1 MNPSFHI
8 VRRGRACRTHNR
20 RAVNRDSAGRTSI
33 DGLARRFRCRSIT
46 PVSDRRGRIGIDV
59 GGTFTDAVIVVDGHV
74 RIAKVRSTP
83 ERIESGFIDGLRQ
96 LLQRAGA
103 EAGDVGYLAHGSTV
117 ATNAIVQ
124 RRLARTALITNQ
136 GFRDVLTIG
145 TQMRSRVYDLWTP
158 EPQPIVPRD
167 LCLGVGGRLDAEGR
181 EVEPLD
187 SDSVRAAAAVL
198 RDRGVEAVAVMLLFS
213 FINDD
218 HERQVGEILA
228 EELPGTVVSLSSR
241 VVPEFR
247 EYVRASTTALNASL
261 LPMMGAYLGA
271 VTDRVAGEGVSVP
284 LHMMQT
290 NGGVAPAARARELPI
305 ALSASGPAAGV
316 IGGARLAELVGESAA
331 LTFDMGGTTA
341 DIGLVIDGSPQRRF
355 SGEAAGMPINL
366 PQIDVLCIGSGGGSI
381 ARVDRFGSLTVGPA
395 SAGAEPG
402 PAAYGLGGLDATV
415 TDAHVVLGN
424 LSAESAL
431 ADGVPLDGELAERAV
446 AVAVGAPLG
455 LGVEEAAVA
464 ILRIANANMANALR
478 VMTIARG
485 HDPRRFALVAI
496 GGAGPMHACALADEL
511 GIPRVVIPR
520 YPGVAAALGLLATDI
535 RHDLRRSWLQ
545 PTAAIAPADL
555 DAEFARLE
563 SEAADLLDTSSSV
576 TRSFE
581 FSHELDMRYRGQ
593 AYNLTVP
600 CAPRPVTADVIAAA
614 EAAFEEEHRRLYD
627 YTPTV
632 TETDIVTLRLRALAR
647 IPDIDWTVAEDGRR
661 AAVAATRRVYH
672 GGWREWAAAGRDAL
686 AQDDTIASETIIEQE
701 DTTVVIPPGWSGRVG
716 AAGTL
721 VLQRGAE

>member
-1 MNPSFHI
+1 
-8 VRRGRACRTHNR
+8 
-20 RAVNRDSAGRTSI
+20 
-33 DGLARRFRCRSIT
+33 
-46 PVSDRRGRIGIDV
+46 VSDKRGRIGIDV
-59 GGTFTDAVIVVDGHV
+59 GGTFTDAVIVVDDGHV

-83 ERIESGFIDGLRQ
+83 ERIEAGFMDGLRQ
-96 LLQRAGA
+96 LLERAGA
-103 EAGDVGYLAHGSTV
+103 EAADVGYLAHGSTV

-124 RRLARTALITNQ
+124 RRLARTALITND
-136 GFRDVLTIG
+136 GFRDVLAIG
-145 TQMRSRVYDLWTP
+145 TQMRAHVYDLWTP
-158 EPQPIVPRD
+158 EPEPIVPRD
-167 LCLGVGGRLDAEGR
+167 LCLGVRGRLDAAGE

-187 SDSVRAAAAVL
+187 ADSVRAAAAAL
-198 RDRGVEAVAVMLLFS
+198 RDRDVEAVAVMLLFS

-218 HERQVGEILA
+218 HERRVAEILA

-261 LPMMGAYLGA
+261 LPLMGAYLGA
-271 VTDRVAGEGVSVP
+271 VTDEVAGEGVSVP

-381 ARVDRFGSLTVGPA
+381 ARVDQFGSLTVGPA

-402 PAAYGLGGLDATV
+402 PAAYGLGGEDATV

-424 LSAESAL
+424 LSPESAL
-431 ADGVPLDGELAERAV
+431 ADGVPLDRELAERAV
-446 AVAVGAPLG
+446 AAAVGEPLG
-455 LGVEEAAVA
+455 LVVEEAAAA

-545 PTAAIAPADL
+545 PTAAIVPADL
-555 DAEFARLE
+555 DVEFARLE
-563 SEAADLLDTSSSV
+563 AEAADLLNTSASV

-600 CAPRPVTADVIAAA
+600 FAPRPVTAEAIAAA
-614 EAAFEEEHRRLYD
+614 EEAFEDEHRRLYD

-661 AAVAATRRVYH
+661 PAVAGTRRVYH
-672 GGWREWAAAGRDAL
+672 GGWRRWTAAGREQL
-686 AQDDTIASETIIEQE
+686 AQDDTIAAETIIEQE

-721 VLQRGAE
+721 VLQRGAD

>member
-1 MNPSFHI
+1 
-8 VRRGRACRTHNR
+8 
-20 RAVNRDSAGRTSI
+20 
-33 DGLARRFRCRSIT
+33 
-46 PVSDRRGRIGIDV
+46 VSDKRGRIGIDV
-59 GGTFTDAVIVVDGHV
+59 GGTFTDAVIVVDDGHV

-83 ERIESGFIDGLRQ
+83 ERIEAGFMDGLRQ
-96 LLQRAGA
+96 LLERAGA
-103 EAGDVGYLAHGSTV
+103 EAADVGYLAHGSTV

-124 RRLARTALITNQ
+124 RRLARTALITNE
-136 GFRDVLTIG
+136 GFRDVLAIG
-145 TQMRSRVYDLWTP
+145 TQMRAHVYDLWTP
-158 EPQPIVPRD
+158 EPEPIVPRD
-167 LCLGVGGRLDAEGR
+167 LCLGVRGRLDAAGD

-187 SDSVRAAAAVL
+187 TDGVRAAAAAL
-198 RDRGVEAVAVMLLFS
+198 RDRDVEAVAVMLLFS

-218 HERQVGEILA
+218 HERQVGDILA

-247 EYVRASTTALNASL
+247 EYVRASTTVLNASL
-261 LPMMGAYLGA
+261 LPLMGAYMGA
-271 VTDRVAGEGVSVP
+271 VTDEVAGEGVSVP

-331 LTFDMGGTTA
+331 VTFDMGGTTA
-341 DIGLVIDGSPQRRF
+341 DIGLVIDGNPQRRF

-381 ARVDRFGSLTVGPA
+381 ARVDQFGSLTVGPA

-402 PAAYGLGGLDATV
+402 PAAYGLGGEDATV

-431 ADGVPLDGELAERAV
+431 ADGVPLDRELAERAV
-446 AVAVGAPLG
+446 AAAVGEPLG

-478 VMTIARG
+478 VMTVARG

-555 DAEFARLE
+555 DTEFARLE
-563 SEAADLLDTSSSV
+563 AEASGLLATSASV
-576 TRSFE
+576 TRRFE

-600 CAPRPVTADVIAAA
+600 FAPRPVTAEAIAAA
-614 EAAFEEEHRRLYD
+614 AEAFEEEHRRLYD

-647 IPDIDWTVAEDGRR
+647 IPEIDWTVAEDGER
-661 AAVAATRRVYH
+661 AAVAGTRRVYH
-672 GGWREWAAAGRDAL
+672 GGWREWTAAGREAL
-686 AQDDTIASETIIEQE
+686 AQDDTIAAETIIEQE

-721 VLQRGAE
+721 VLQRGVD

>member
-1 MNPSFHI
+1 M
-8 VRRGRACRTHNR
+8 
-20 RAVNRDSAGRTSI
+20 
-33 DGLARRFRCRSIT
+33 
-46 PVSDRRGRIGIDV
+46 
-59 GGTFTDAVIVVDGHV
+59 
-74 RIAKVRSTP
+74 
-83 ERIESGFIDGLRQ
+83 DGLRQ
-96 LLQRAGA
+96 LLERAGA
-103 EAGDVGYLAHGSTV
+103 EAADVGYLAHGSTV

-124 RRLARTALITNQ
+124 RRLARTALITNE
-136 GFRDVLTIG
+136 GFRDVLAIG
-145 TQMRSRVYDLWTP
+145 TQMRAHVYDLWTP
-158 EPQPIVPRD
+158 EPEPIVPRD
-167 LCLGVGGRLDAEGR
+167 LCLGVRGRLDAAGD

-187 SDSVRAAAAVL
+187 TDGVRAAAAAL
-198 RDRGVEAVAVMLLFS
+198 RDRDVEAVAVMLLFS

-218 HERQVGEILA
+218 HERQVGDILA

-247 EYVRASTTALNASL
+247 EYVRASTTVLNASL
-261 LPMMGAYLGA
+261 LPLMGAYMGA
-271 VTDRVAGEGVSVP
+271 VTDEVAGEGVSVP

-331 LTFDMGGTTA
+331 VTFDMGGTTA

-381 ARVDRFGSLTVGPA
+381 ARVDQFGSLTVGPA

-402 PAAYGLGGLDATV
+402 PAAYGLGGEDATV

-431 ADGVPLDGELAERAV
+431 ADGVPLDRELAERAV
-446 AVAVGAPLG
+446 AAAVGEPLG

-478 VMTIARG
+478 VMTVARG

-563 SEAADLLDTSSSV
+563 TEASGLLATSASV
-576 TRSFE
+576 TSNFE
-581 FSHELDMRYRGQ
+581 FYHELDMRYRGQ

-600 CAPRPVTADVIAAA
+600 FAPRPVTAETVAAA

-647 IPDIDWTVAEDGRR
+647 ISDIDWTVAEDGRR
-661 AAVAATRRVYH
+661 VAVASTRRVYH
-672 GGWREWAAAGRDAL
+672 GGWREWTAAGREAL
-686 AQDDTIASETIIEQE
+686 AQGDTIAAETIIEQE
-701 DTTVVIPPGWSGRVG
+701 DTTVVIPPGWSGSVG
-716 AAGTL
+716 TAGTL
-721 VLQRGAE
+721 VLQRGAD

>member
-1 MNPSFHI
+1 M
-8 VRRGRACRTHNR
+8 
-20 RAVNRDSAGRTSI
+20 
-33 DGLARRFRCRSIT
+33 
-46 PVSDRRGRIGIDV
+46 SDKRGRIGIDV
-59 GGTFTDAVIVVDGHV
+59 GGTFTDAVIVVDDGHV

-83 ERIESGFIDGLRQ
+83 ERIEAGFMDGLRQ
-96 LLQRAGA
+96 LLERAGA
-103 EAGDVGYLAHGSTV
+103 EAADVGYLAHGSTV

-124 RRLARTALITNQ
+124 RRLARTALITNE
-136 GFRDVLTIG
+136 GFRDVLAIG
-145 TQMRSRVYDLWTP
+145 TQMRARVYDLWTP
-158 EPQPIVPRD
+158 EPEPIVPRD
-167 LCLGVGGRLDAEGR
+167 LCLGVRGRLDAAGD
-181 EVEPLD
+181 EVQPLD
-187 SDSVRAAAAVL
+187 IDSVRAAAAAL

-218 HERQVGEILA
+218 HERRVGEVLA
-228 EELPGTVVSLSSR
+228 EELPGIVVSLSSR

-261 LPMMGAYLGA
+261 LPLMGAYLGA
-271 VTDRVAGEGVSVP
+271 VTDQVTGAGVSVP

-290 NGGVAPAARARELPI
+290 NGGVAPAGRARELPI

-316 IGGARLAELVGESAA
+316 IGGARLAGLVGESAA

-402 PAAYGLGGLDATV
+402 PAAYGLGGEDATV

-431 ADGVPLDGELAERAV
+431 ADGVPLDRELAERAV
-446 AVAVGAPLG
+446 AAAVGEPLS

-478 VMTIARG
+478 VMSIARG

-563 SEAADLLDTSSSV
+563 AEAGGLLDTSASV

-600 CAPRPVTADVIAAA
+600 FAPRPVTAEAIAAA
-614 EAAFEEEHRRLYD
+614 EEAFQDEHRRLYD

-632 TETDIVTLRLRALAR
+632 TETEIVTLRLRALAR

-661 AAVAATRRVYH
+661 ATVAGIRRVYH
-672 GGWREWAAAGRDAL
+672 GGWREWTAAGREAL
-686 AQDDTIASETIIEQE
+686 AQDDRIAAETIIEQE

-721 VLQRGAE
+721 VLGRGTG

>member
-1 MNPSFHI
+1 M
-8 VRRGRACRTHNR
+8 
-20 RAVNRDSAGRTSI
+20 
-33 DGLARRFRCRSIT
+33 
-46 PVSDRRGRIGIDV
+46 
-59 GGTFTDAVIVVDGHV
+59 
-74 RIAKVRSTP
+74 
-83 ERIESGFIDGLRQ
+83 DGLRQ
-96 LLQRAGA
+96 LLERAGA
-103 EAGDVGYLAHGSTV
+103 EAADVGYLAHGSTV

-124 RRLARTALITNQ
+124 RRLARTALITNE
-136 GFRDVLTIG
+136 GFRDVLAIG
-145 TQMRSRVYDLWTP
+145 TQMRAHVYDLWTP
-158 EPQPIVPRD
+158 EPEPIVPRD
-167 LCLGVGGRLDAEGR
+167 LCLGVRGRLDAAGE

-187 SDSVRAAAAVL
+187 ADSVRAAAAAL
-198 RDRGVEAVAVMLLFS
+198 RDRDVEAVAVMLLFS

-218 HERQVGEILA
+218 HERRVAEILA

-261 LPMMGAYLGA
+261 LPLMGAYLGA
-271 VTDRVAGEGVSVP
+271 VTDEVAGEGVSVP

-381 ARVDRFGSLTVGPA
+381 ARVDQFGSLTVGPA

-402 PAAYGLGGLDATV
+402 PAAYGLGGEDATV

-424 LSAESAL
+424 LSPESAL
-431 ADGVPLDGELAERAV
+431 ADGVPLDRELAERAV
-446 AVAVGAPLG
+446 AAAVGEPLG
-455 LGVEEAAVA
+455 LGVEEAAAA

-545 PTAAIAPADL
+545 PTAAIVPADL
-555 DAEFARLE
+555 DVEFARLE
-563 SEAADLLDTSSSV
+563 AEAADLLNTSASV

-600 CAPRPVTADVIAAA
+600 FAPRPVTAEAIAAA
-614 EAAFEEEHRRLYD
+614 EEAFEEEHRRLYD

-661 AAVAATRRVYH
+661 PAVAGTRRVYH
-672 GGWREWAAAGRDAL
+672 GGWRRWTAAGREQL
-686 AQDDTIASETIIEQE
+686 AQDDTIAAETIIEQE

-721 VLQRGAE
+721 VLQRGAD

>member
-1 MNPSFHI
+1 M
-8 VRRGRACRTHNR
+8 
-20 RAVNRDSAGRTSI
+20 
-33 DGLARRFRCRSIT
+33 
-46 PVSDRRGRIGIDV
+46 SDKRGRIGIDV
-59 GGTFTDAVIVVDGHV
+59 GGTFTDAVIVVDDGHV

-83 ERIESGFIDGLRQ
+83 ERIEAGFMDGLRQ
-96 LLQRAGA
+96 LLERAGA
-103 EAGDVGYLAHGSTV
+103 EAADVGYLAHGSTV

-124 RRLARTALITNQ
+124 RRLARTALITNE
-136 GFRDVLTIG
+136 GFRDVLAIG
-145 TQMRSRVYDLWTP
+145 TQMRGHVYDLWTP
-158 EPQPIVPRD
+158 EPEPIVPRD
-167 LCLGVGGRLDAEGR
+167 LCLGVRGRLDAAGE

-187 SDSVRAAAAVL
+187 ADSVRTAAAAL
-198 RDRGVEAVAVMLLFS
+198 RDRDVEAVAVMLLFS
-213 FINDD
+213 FINDE
-218 HERQVGEILA
+218 HERRVAEILA

-261 LPMMGAYLGA
+261 LPLMGAYLGA
-271 VTDRVAGEGVSVP
+271 VTDEVAGEGVSVP

-381 ARVDRFGSLTVGPA
+381 ARVDQFGSLTVGPA

-402 PAAYGLGGLDATV
+402 PAAYGLGGEDATV

-424 LSAESAL
+424 LSPESAL
-431 ADGVPLDGELAERAV
+431 ADGVPLDRELAERAV
-446 AVAVGAPLG
+446 AAAVGEPLG
-455 LGVEEAAVA
+455 LGVEEAAAA

-545 PTAAIAPADL
+545 PTAAIVPADL
-555 DAEFARLE
+555 DVEFARLE
-563 SEAADLLDTSSSV
+563 AEAADLLNTSASV

-600 CAPRPVTADVIAAA
+600 FAPRPVTAEAIAAA
-614 EAAFEEEHRRLYD
+614 EEAFEEEHRRLYD

-661 AAVAATRRVYH
+661 PAVACTRRVYH
-672 GGWREWAAAGRDAL
+672 GGWRRWTAAGREQL
-686 AQDDTIASETIIEQE
+686 AQDDTIAAETIIEQE

-721 VLQRGAE
+721 VLQRGAD

>member
-1 MNPSFHI
+1 
-8 VRRGRACRTHNR
+8 
-20 RAVNRDSAGRTSI
+20 
-33 DGLARRFRCRSIT
+33 
-46 PVSDRRGRIGIDV
+46 VSDKRGRIGIDV
-59 GGTFTDAVIVVDGHV
+59 GGTFTDAVIVVDDGHV

-83 ERIESGFIDGLRQ
+83 ERIEAGFMDGLRQ
-96 LLQRAGA
+96 LLERAGA
-103 EAGDVGYLAHGSTV
+103 EAADVGYLAHGSTV

-124 RRLARTALITNQ
+124 RRLARTALITNE
-136 GFRDVLTIG
+136 GFRDVLAIG
-145 TQMRSRVYDLWTP
+145 TQMRGHVYDLWTP
-158 EPQPIVPRD
+158 EPEPIVPRD
-167 LCLGVGGRLDAEGR
+167 LCLGVRGRLDAAGE

-187 SDSVRAAAAVL
+187 ADSVRTAAAAL
-198 RDRGVEAVAVMLLFS
+198 RDRDVEAVAVMLLFS
-213 FINDD
+213 FINDE
-218 HERQVGEILA
+218 HERRVAEILA

-261 LPMMGAYLGA
+261 LPLMGAYLGA
-271 VTDRVAGEGVSVP
+271 VTDEVAGEGVSVP

-381 ARVDRFGSLTVGPA
+381 ARVDQFGSLTVGPA

-402 PAAYGLGGLDATV
+402 PAAYGLGGEDATV

-424 LSAESAL
+424 LSPESAL
-431 ADGVPLDGELAERAV
+431 ADGVPLDRELAERAV
-446 AVAVGAPLG
+446 AAAVGEPLG
-455 LGVEEAAVA
+455 LGVEEAAAA

-545 PTAAIAPADL
+545 PTAAIVPADL
-555 DAEFARLE
+555 DVEFARLE
-563 SEAADLLDTSSSV
+563 AEAADLLNTSASV

-600 CAPRPVTADVIAAA
+600 FAPRPVTAEAIAAA
-614 EAAFEEEHRRLYD
+614 EEAFEEEHRRLYD

-661 AAVAATRRVYH
+661 PAVAGTRRVYH
-672 GGWREWAAAGRDAL
+672 GGWRRWTAAGREQL
-686 AQDDTIASETIIEQE
+686 AQDDTIAAETIIEQE

-721 VLQRGAE
+721 VLQRGAD

>member
-1 MNPSFHI
+1 M
-8 VRRGRACRTHNR
+8 
-20 RAVNRDSAGRTSI
+20 
-33 DGLARRFRCRSIT
+33 
-46 PVSDRRGRIGIDV
+46 
-59 GGTFTDAVIVVDGHV
+59 
-74 RIAKVRSTP
+74 
-83 ERIESGFIDGLRQ
+83 DGLRQ
-96 LLQRAGA
+96 LLERAGA
-103 EAGDVGYLAHGSTV
+103 KAADVGYLAHGSTV

-124 RRLARTALITNQ
+124 RRLARTALITNE
-136 GFRDVLTIG
+136 GFRDVLAIG
-145 TQMRSRVYDLWTP
+145 TQMRAHVYDLWPP
-158 EPQPIVPRD
+158 EPEPIVPRD
-167 LCLGVGGRLDAEGR
+167 LCLGVRGRLDAAGD

-187 SDSVRAAAAVL
+187 ADSVRAAAAAL

-218 HERQVGEILA
+218 HERRVGEILA

-261 LPMMGAYLGA
+261 LPLMGAYLGA
-271 VTDRVAGEGVSVP
+271 VTDQVAGEGVSVP

-316 IGGARLAELVGESAA
+316 IGGARLAQLVGESAA

-381 ARVDRFGSLTVGPA
+381 ARVDQFGSLTVGPA

-402 PAAYGLGGLDATV
+402 PAAYGLGGKDATV

-431 ADGVPLDGELAERAV
+431 ADGVPLDRELAEQAV
-446 AVAVGAPLG
+446 TAAVGEPLG

-511 GIPRVVIPR
+511 GIPRVVVP
-520 YPGVAAALGLLATDI
+520 PSPSTFSAWGMLATDL
-535 RHDLRRSWLQ
+535 RHDLVRTVLAPLDQTDAGWAEARYDEMRREIATLLPGAGAPVLRRAVDLRYLGQEHTVTIALETLDDWTKLRAQFDEAHARAYGYAAPDVDIQLLNLRLSVVFPLEPPRLATLERRATGAPAFETRKIYSSLAGDALEYRVYQ
-545 PTAAIAPADL
+545 REALRPGDQLKGPAAIAEPGTTTIID
-555 DAEFARLE
+555 
-563 SEAADLLDTSSSV
+563 
-576 TRSFE
+576 
-581 FSHELDMRYRGQ
+581 
-593 AYNLTVP
+593 
-600 CAPRPVTADVIAAA
+600 TADTLSI
-614 EAAFEEEHRRLYD
+614 ESHGCL
-627 YTPTV
+627 
-632 TETDIVTLRLRALAR
+632 IVE
-647 IPDIDWTVAEDGRR
+647 VK
-661 AAVAATRRVYH
+661 
-672 GGWREWAAAGRDAL
+672 
-686 AQDDTIASETIIEQE
+686 
-701 DTTVVIPPGWSGRVG
+701 
-716 AAGTL
+716 
-721 VLQRGAE
+721 

>member
-1 MNPSFHI
+1 M
-8 VRRGRACRTHNR
+8 
-20 RAVNRDSAGRTSI
+20 
-33 DGLARRFRCRSIT
+33 
-46 PVSDRRGRIGIDV
+46 SDKRGRIGIDV
-59 GGTFTDAVIVVDGHV
+59 GGTFTDAVIVVDDGHV

-83 ERIESGFIDGLRQ
+83 ERIEAGFMDGLRQ
-96 LLQRAGA
+96 LLERAGA
-103 EAGDVGYLAHGSTV
+103 EAADVGYLAHGSTV

-124 RRLARTALITNQ
+124 RRLARTALITNE
-136 GFRDVLTIG
+136 GFRDVLAIG
-145 TQMRSRVYDLWTP
+145 TQMRGHVYDLWTP
-158 EPQPIVPRD
+158 EPEPIVPRD
-167 LCLGVGGRLDAEGR
+167 LCLGVRGRLDAAGE

-187 SDSVRAAAAVL
+187 ADSVRTAAAAL
-198 RDRGVEAVAVMLLFS
+198 RDRDVEAVAVMLLFS
-213 FINDD
+213 FINDE
-218 HERQVGEILA
+218 HERRVAEILA

-261 LPMMGAYLGA
+261 LPLMGAYLGA
-271 VTDRVAGEGVSVP
+271 VTDEVAGEGVSVP

-381 ARVDRFGSLTVGPA
+381 ARVDQFGSLTVGPA

-402 PAAYGLGGLDATV
+402 PAAYGLGGEDATV

-424 LSAESAL
+424 LSPESAL
-431 ADGVPLDGELAERAV
+431 ADGVPLDRELAERAV
-446 AVAVGAPLG
+446 AAAVGEPLG
-455 LGVEEAAVA
+455 LGVEEAAAA

-545 PTAAIAPADL
+545 PTAAIVPADL
-555 DAEFARLE
+555 DVEFARLE
-563 SEAADLLDTSSSV
+563 AEAADLLNTSASV

-600 CAPRPVTADVIAAA
+600 FAPRPVTAEAIAAA
-614 EAAFEEEHRRLYD
+614 EEAFEEEHRRLYD

-647 IPDIDWTVAEDGRR
+647 IPDIDWTVAEDGRQP
-661 AAVAATRRVYH
+661 AVAGTRRVYH
-672 GGWREWAAAGRDAL
+672 GGWRRWTAAGREQL
-686 AQDDTIASETIIEQE
+686 AQDDTIAAETIIEQE

-721 VLQRGAE
+721 VLQRGAD

>member
-1 MNPSFHI
+1 M
-8 VRRGRACRTHNR
+8 
-20 RAVNRDSAGRTSI
+20 
-33 DGLARRFRCRSIT
+33 
-46 PVSDRRGRIGIDV
+46 SDKRGRIGIDV
-59 GGTFTDAVIVVDGHV
+59 GGTFTDAVIVVDDGHV

-83 ERIESGFIDGLRQ
+83 ERIEAGFMDGLRQ
-96 LLQRAGA
+96 LLERAGA
-103 EAGDVGYLAHGSTV
+103 EAADVGYLAHGSTV

-124 RRLARTALITNQ
+124 RRLARTALITNE
-136 GFRDVLTIG
+136 GFRDVLAIG
-145 TQMRSRVYDLWTP
+145 TQMRGHVYDLWTP
-158 EPQPIVPRD
+158 EPEPIVPRD
-167 LCLGVGGRLDAEGR
+167 LCLGVRGRLDAAGE

-187 SDSVRAAAAVL
+187 ADSVRTAAAAL
-198 RDRGVEAVAVMLLFS
+198 RDRDVEAVAVMLLFS
-213 FINDD
+213 FINDE
-218 HERQVGEILA
+218 HERRVAEILA

-261 LPMMGAYLGA
+261 LPLMGAYLGA
-271 VTDRVAGEGVSVP
+271 VTDEVAGEGVSVP

-381 ARVDRFGSLTVGPA
+381 ARVDQFGSLTVGPA

-402 PAAYGLGGLDATV
+402 PAAYGLGGEDATV

-424 LSAESAL
+424 LSPESAL
-431 ADGVPLDGELAERAV
+431 ADGVPLDRELAERAV
-446 AVAVGAPLG
+446 AAAVGEPLG
-455 LGVEEAAVA
+455 LGVEEAAAA

-545 PTAAIAPADL
+545 PTAAIVPADL
-555 DAEFARLE
+555 DVEFARLE
-563 SEAADLLDTSSSV
+563 AEAADLLNTSASV

-600 CAPRPVTADVIAAA
+600 FAPRPVTAEAIAAA
-614 EAAFEEEHRRLYD
+614 EEAFEEEHRRLYD

-661 AAVAATRRVYH
+661 PAVAGTRRVYH
-672 GGWREWAAAGRDAL
+672 GGWRRWTAAGREQL
-686 AQDDTIASETIIEQE
+686 AQDDTIAAETIIEQE

-721 VLQRGAE
+721 VLQREAD

>member
-1 MNPSFHI
+1 
-8 VRRGRACRTHNR
+8 
-20 RAVNRDSAGRTSI
+20 
-33 DGLARRFRCRSIT
+33 
-46 PVSDRRGRIGIDV
+46 VSDKRGRIGIDV
-59 GGTFTDAVIVVDGHV
+59 GGTFTDAVIVVDDGHV

-83 ERIESGFIDGLRQ
+83 ERIEAGFMDGLRQ
-96 LLQRAGA
+96 LLERAGA
-103 EAGDVGYLAHGSTV
+103 EAADVGYLAHGSTV

-124 RRLARTALITNQ
+124 RRLARTALITNE
-136 GFRDVLTIG
+136 GFRDVLAIG
-145 TQMRSRVYDLWTP
+145 TQMRAHVYDLWTP
-158 EPQPIVPRD
+158 EPEPIVPRD
-167 LCLGVGGRLDAEGR
+167 LCLGVRGRLDAAGE

-187 SDSVRAAAAVL
+187 ADSVRAAAAAL
-198 RDRGVEAVAVMLLFS
+198 RDRDVEAVAVMLLFS

-218 HERQVGEILA
+218 HERRVAEILA

-261 LPMMGAYLGA
+261 LPLMGAYLGA
-271 VTDRVAGEGVSVP
+271 VTDEVAGEGVSVP

-381 ARVDRFGSLTVGPA
+381 ARVDQFGSLTVGPA

-402 PAAYGLGGLDATV
+402 PAAYGLGGEDATV

-424 LSAESAL
+424 LSPESAL
-431 ADGVPLDGELAERAV
+431 ADGVPLDRALAERAV
-446 AVAVGAPLG
+446 AAAVGEPLG
-455 LGVEEAAVA
+455 LVVEEAAAA

-545 PTAAIAPADL
+545 PTAAIVPADL
-555 DAEFARLE
+555 DVEFARLE
-563 SEAADLLDTSSSV
+563 AEAADLLNTSASV

-600 CAPRPVTADVIAAA
+600 FAPRPVTAEAIAAA
-614 EAAFEEEHRRLYD
+614 EEAFEEEHRRLYD
-627 YTPTV
+627 YTPSV

-661 AAVAATRRVYH
+661 AAAAGTRRVYH
-672 GGWREWAAAGRDAL
+672 GGWREWTAAGRDAL
-686 AQDDTIASETIIEQE
+686 AQDDTIAAETIIEQE

-721 VLQRGAE
+721 VLQRGAD